1 MNSFQLRSLLTSIQE
16 SMPCP
21 KCGANYEAE
30 HIHFLGQVDLT
41 CLVQLECTECS
52 LPIIINCVISSDAH
66 KINPRIVSDLNA
78 RDVARFRKLAP
89 LQTDDLLQMH
99 RDLMSVGGD
108 FTTLFGSK
116 KTR

>member
-1 MNSFQLRSLLTSIQE
+1 MNSAQLRSLLTSIQE

-52 LPIIINCVISSDAH
+52 LPIIINCVISSDIN
-66 KINPRIVSDLNA
+66 KISPRIVSDLNA
-78 RDVARFRKLAP
+78 KDVIRFRKLAP
-89 LQTDDLLQMH
+89 LQTDDLLRMH
-99 RDLMSVGGD
+99 QDLQTAGGD
-108 FTTLFGSK
+108 FTSLFGK
-116 KTR
+116 KTH

>member
-1 MNSFQLRSLLTSIQE
+1 MNSAQLRSLLTSIQE

-41 CLVQLECTECS
+41 CLVQLECTDCN

-78 RDVARFRKLAP
+78 RDVARFKKMPA
-89 LQTDDLLQMH
+89 LQTDDLLRMH
-99 RDLMSVGGD
+99 QDLMSVGGD
-108 FTTLFGSK
+108 FSALFSGK
-116 KTR
+116 KQR